1 MKSNLKHILAA
12 LSGIV
17 CLVIYILTMHPTVGF
32 IDSGELAAVVYTFGV
47 PHPTGYP
54 LFLLL
59 GFIVSHLPLGGSV
72 IYRLNMLSAIESIA
86 AVIVTYYSAIMLLNY
101 IFPKL
106 NTTGVKKIQSKT
118 GKKTEAAA
126 SQPQVKKNPNDLSL
140 LIYLLAF
147 FTAILTGFTKTFWY
161 DATQIEVYA
170 LHSLFISL
178 IVFYSLKI
186 LTSLREPSKKN
197 WLLLALIIG
206 LSAANHSTTIYFL
219 PAVLYMLYLQY
230 KSDAVFTKKLL
241 PYALLLLPG
250 LLLYGIL
257 IISSSSGPYL
267 NWSDVSD
274 ISNLPD
280 HLRGSDFSQLMF
292 SSTAKF
298 SDNAAVFFKN
308 LPGEFA
314 IISLLFIAA
323 GLFLLWKTFKSFSI
337 YIYLCIIFTL
347 IYSFNYNTIEISS
360 FYLLVFYL
368 FSITV
373 PLGIIYIVNAGKP
386 GKILSESKEPK
397 ASISKV
403 IITGLILVIFSAGY
417 NYKENDNSGMYANRE
432 VTLSALNSVP
442 QNSVIIVYD
451 WAYMYSASL
460 YFQLVEKVRPD
471 VKVFNIKFLSAPW
484 YLKTISKYY
493 PDIYELIKPE
503 AEEYIKVYDENE
515 KVRAPKLTA
524 LVGAFIDKVYS
535 KFPVL
540 VTIDLVLGRETKQ
553 FLDKYYLKPDGM
565 LYKME
570 PKTLQYDMNAGTRLL
585 NEKFSRFEPNTSHER
600 NLFKVIPGMMFETGY
615 YHYNNKN
622 YDLSLKFLDKALE
635 FDPAFRDALNLKA
648 KITQERNLNK

>member
-17 CLVIYILTMHPTVGF
+17 CFVIYILTMHPSVGF
-32 IDSGELAAVVYTFGV
+32 VDSGELAAAVYTFGV

-54 LFLLL
+54 LFLLI
-59 GFIVSHLPLGGSV
+59 GYIVSHLPLGGSV

-86 AVIVTYYSAIMLLNY
+86 AVIVTYYSVVIMLNY

-106 NTTGVKKIQSKT
+106 NTFGSKKIQNKS
-118 GKKTEAAA
+118 GKKTDAAV
-126 SQPQVKKNPNDLSL
+126 SQPQVKKNTNDFSL

-147 FTAILTGFTKTFWY
+147 ITSVLTGLTKTFWY

-178 IVFYSLKI
+178 IVFYSVKI
-186 LTSLREPSKKN
+186 LISLKEPSWKN
-197 WLLLALIIG
+197 WLLLAIIIG
-206 LSAANHSTTIYFL
+206 LSAANHSTTIYFI
-219 PAVLYMLYLQY
+219 PAVLYMIYLQY
-230 KSDAVFTKKLL
+230 KNSPVFTKKLL

-250 LLLYGIL
+250 LLLYSVL
-257 IISSSSGPYL
+257 IVSSSSQPYL
-267 NWSDVSD
+267 NWSDVSN

-298 SDNAAVFFKN
+298 SDNAASFFKN

-314 IISLLFIAA
+314 IISLLFIAS
-323 GLFLLWKTFKSFSI
+323 GLFLLWKTFKSLSI

-347 IYSFNYNTIEISS
+347 LYSFNYNTIEISS

-368 FSITV
+368 FSMMV
-373 PLGIIYIVNAGKP
+373 PLGIIYILNAGKP
-386 GKILSESKEPK
+386 GKILNDNKEPK

-417 NYKENDNSGMYANRE
+417 NYRENDNSGMYANE
-432 VTLSALNSVP
+432 DFTLSALNSLP
-442 QNSVIIVYD
+442 QNSVIIAYD
-451 WAYMYSASL
+451 WAYLYSASL

-493 PDIYELIKPE
+493 PEIYEMIKPE
-503 AEEYIKVYDENE
+503 AEEYIKVYDDNE

-524 LVGAFIDKVYS
+524 LVGVFFEKVYS
-535 KFPVL
+535 RFPVF

-553 FLDKYYLKPDGM
+553 FLDKYFLKPDGM

-570 PKTLQYDMNAGTRLL
+570 PKTLQYDASSGTKMLAD
-585 NEKFSRFEPNTSHER
+585 KFRKLEPNSTHEK
-600 NLFKVIPGMMFETGY
+600 NIFKVIPGMMFENGY

-635 FDPAFRDALNLKA
+635 FDPSFRDALNLKA
-648 KITQERNLNK
+648 KMQQERNLNK